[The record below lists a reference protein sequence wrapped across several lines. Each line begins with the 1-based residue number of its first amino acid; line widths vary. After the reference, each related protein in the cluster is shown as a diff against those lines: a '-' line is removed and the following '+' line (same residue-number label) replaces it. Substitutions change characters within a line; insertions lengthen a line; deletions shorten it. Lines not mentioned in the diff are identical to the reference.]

1 MLPISEVWGSFSC
14 VFVWNAHR
22 EQIFREASVPSELM
36 CVLGVR
42 LGLEFFF
49 PRPQRHP
56 VVSAAFVERIIP
68 PPVNDLG
75 TFLNSEWPVGLRVAS
90 GLRCLYCRL
99 SLRAPRLP
107 GDRSLTGDA
116 GAGQHASFWLSPPT
130 LVSSL

>member
-49 PRPQRHP
+49 PVRRD
-56 VVSAAFVERIIP
+56 I
-68 PPVNDLG
+68 
-75 TFLNSEWPVGLRVAS
+75 
-90 GLRCLYCRL
+90 RL
-99 SLRAPRLP
+99 FQ
-107 GDRSLTGDA
+107 
-116 GAGQHASFWLSPPT
+116 QHL
-130 LVSSL
+130 LKESSLPQ